1 MAELR
6 TVEGPHAGGVFP
18 MDREKA
24 VLGRHPDC
32 DIVLDSGVVSRQHA
46 QIHRVDDRFYIED
59 MQSRNGTYVNGRQIR
74 DRCQLNDQ
82 DRITLCDVVLV
93 FHDDPR
99 VLPGSTIATVEGDA
113 LMVDD
118 DGGGNNSTVMTRLS
132 VSSGSSSLRVEVNPQ
147 AKLKAVLDISQKLG
161 RALALSDVLPKVLD
175 SLLTVFPQA
184 DRGVI
189 VLRDAASGK
198 LVPRALKHRR
208 PELVDTVRISR
219 TIVQGV
225 MAAKEAILSADAS
238 SDLRFGASESI
249 VDFHIRSVMCAPL
262 ISSQGEVSGV
272 IQIDTADQRNRFSR
286 DDLDVLASVAC
297 QAAIAVENAEL
308 HEMSIRDQKR
318 SRELEV
324 AHDVLRGFLPAPAA
338 DRGLRF
344 LPLLRAGQRAGGR
357 LLRLYPLARPAVGGG
372 GGRCVGQGHS
382 GIAADGAAVGRR
394 ALLPGQR
401 AVARR
406 GSGADQ
412 PRLFCRRLGRPLRDA
427 GFGGARSAAARV
439 DAR

>member
-161 RALALSDVLPKVLD
+161 RALALE
-175 SLLTVFPQA
+175 
-184 DRGVI
+184 
-189 VLRDAASGK
+189 
-198 LVPRALKHRR
+198 RR
-208 PELVDTVRISR
+208 PA
-219 TIVQGV
+219 Q
-225 MAAKEAILSADAS
+225 
-238 SDLRFGASESI
+238 
-249 VDFHIRSVMCAPL
+249 
-262 ISSQGEVSGV
+262 
-272 IQIDTADQRNRFSR
+272 
-286 DDLDVLASVAC
+286 
-297 QAAIAVENAEL
+297 
-308 HEMSIRDQKR
+308 
-318 SRELEV
+318 
-324 AHDVLRGFLPAPAA
+324 
-338 DRGLRF
+338 
-344 LPLLRAGQRAGGR
+344 
-357 LLRLYPLARPAVGGG
+357 
-372 GGRCVGQGHS
+372 
-382 GIAADGAAVGRR
+382 
-394 ALLPGQR
+394 
-401 AVARR
+401 
-406 GSGADQ
+406 
-412 PRLFCRRLGRPLRDA
+412 
-427 GFGGARSAAARV
+427 GARQSLDRLSPG
-439 DAR
+439 